1 MATVE
6 DTLREQLREVLDA
19 AEYPVENQMDLLPA
33 LPDGPST
40 TFEAG
45 DVRVTAVELA
55 TKLGKYQSFPYD
67 SAEALVNDVID
78 GMQQED
84 ML

>member
-1 MATVE
+1 MATAE
-6 DTLREQLREVLDA
+6 EALREQLREVLGA
-19 AEYPVENQMDLLPA
+19 AEYPVENQMDLLPV

-55 TKLGKYQSFPYD
+55 TKLGDYQSFPYE
-67 SAEALVNDVID
+67 SPEALVDDVIA
-78 GMQQED
+78 GMKHED